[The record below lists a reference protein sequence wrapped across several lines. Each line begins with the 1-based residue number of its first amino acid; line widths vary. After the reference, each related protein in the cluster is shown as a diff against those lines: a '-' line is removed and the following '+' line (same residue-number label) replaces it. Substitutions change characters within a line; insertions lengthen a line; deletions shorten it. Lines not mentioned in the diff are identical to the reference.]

1 MSFRDTPAM
10 APYLPAYLAAWR
22 PRPKSA
28 LRVVPFLPTT
38 TDRDWSAFDAPA
50 TERMTARRVRHL
62 PKVRSFA
69 QAG

>member
-1 MSFRDTPAM
+1 MSFRDTPTM

-38 TDRDWSAFDAPA
+38 TDRDWSFFDEPA
-50 TERMTARRVRHL
+50 KGRMTAKRLHPAKLLEIRR
-62 PKVRSFA
+62 
-69 QAG
+69 QAS